1 MSTNTQEIIHAEIS
15 GIRSGLRGFFA
26 ITESAERGNVS
37 RNTTVT
43 LACGI
48 SSHQSKHKRITKFL
62 HVLKSVGFLNTDWHD
77 DDLILPMMEIEE
89 VPCYLD
95 CKE

>member
-1 MSTNTQEIIHAEIS
+1 MDLEV
-15 GIRSGLRGFFA
+15 FFA
-26 ITESAERGNVS
+26 IMESAERGNVS

-62 HVLKSVGFLNTDWHD
+62 HVLKSAGFLCTDCHD
-77 DDLILPMMEIEE
+77 GDLILPMMGIEE